1 MINIKF
7 IWIISILMRIN
18 ENISLKY
25 IYIVF
30 FSELISYINIY
41 NIIIKLERKFVQIDE
56 TYFISTFFV
65 LFFKLIII

>member
-1 MINIKF
+1 
-7 IWIISILMRIN
+7 MRIN

-65 LFFKLIII
+65 LFFK

>member
-1 MINIKF
+1 
-7 IWIISILMRIN
+7 MRIN

-41 NIIIKLERKFVQIDE
+41 NIIIKLERKLVQIDE

-65 LFFKLIII
+65 LFFKLIFI

>member
-1 MINIKF
+1 
-7 IWIISILMRIN
+7 MRIN

-25 IYIVF
+25 ICIYIVF

-65 LFFKLIII
+65 LFFKLIFI

>member
-1 MINIKF
+1 
-7 IWIISILMRIN
+7 MRIN

-56 TYFISTFFV
+56 KYFISTFFV
-65 LFFKLIII
+65 LFFKLIFI

>member
-1 MINIKF
+1 
-7 IWIISILMRIN
+7 MRIN

-41 NIIIKLERKFVQIDE
+41 NIIINLERKLVQIDE

-65 LFFKLIII
+65 LFFKLIFI